1 MEREPI
7 KYEDISRLYYRLFRT
22 MGILPSSSSR
32 RTTLL
37 RVYFHVTIVLYYSM
51 SMFDGLRMLGHNDIE
66 IEYVFEEVVIHGI
79 CARFLILSCRREE
92 LAELLLSCEKL
103 WRMLKPGEDRVVKSY
118 EKIARYLA
126 HYITWTTLVAIFFY
140 IVAARIVKL
149 PPAEVNGTERRMLPF
164 RFYVDVQRQPWYDIV
179 TVLEIVVVLNIA
191 MIVSTI
197 ETTGPFL
204 ITMACGYLRS
214 IRNRLLAI
222 ADEAEGRGEISRLS
236 TIRVVSCV
244 KFHQKIMRFCQ
255 DIEKL
260 TSSVLLVQVVCT
272 AYNISLVGFRILKND
287 PNAVKFVPLLLLNLL
302 QLFTAQWIP
311 EHLLSESKAIANAAY
326 SASLLHPEY
335 EPRANRALLFVML
348 RANRPVQITA
358 GGYMK
363 LSLETFKRML
373 TSALSFF
380 TVLRSINDGAGD
392 EGE

>member
-1 MEREPI
+1 MKSESI
-7 KYEDISRLYYRLFRT
+7 KYEDISRVYYRLFRT
-22 MGILPSSSSR
+22 MGILPSSSSLQ
-32 RTTLL
+32 TTLL
-37 RVYFHVTIVLYYSM
+37 RVYFYATIVLYYSM
-51 SMFDGLRMLGHNDIE
+51 SMVDGLRMLGNNDIE

-79 CARFLILSCRREE
+79 CARFFILSCRREE
-92 LAELLLSCEKL
+92 FTELVLSCEEL

-118 EKIARYLA
+118 EKISRYLV

-140 IVAARIVKL
+140 IVAARIVRL

-179 TVLEIVVVLNIA
+179 TIFEIVVVLNIA

-197 ETTGPFL
+197 ETAGPFL

-214 IRNRLLAI
+214 TRNRLLAI
-222 ADEAEGRGEISRLS
+222 ADETEGKRLS

-255 DIEKL
+255 GIEKL
-260 TSSVLLVQVVCT
+260 TSSVLLVQVMCT

-311 EHLLSESKAIANAAY
+311 EHLLNESKAIANAAY
-326 SASLLHPEY
+326 SASLLHPKY
-335 EPRANRALLFVML
+335 EPKANRALLFVML

-358 GGYMK
+358 GGYMQ

-373 TSALSFF
+373 MSALSFF
-380 TVLRSINDGAGD
+380 TVLRSINDGTGD
-392 EGE
+392 EGK

>member
-244 KFHQKIMRFCQ
+244 KFHQKIMRSQLLPGHREAHEQRAPRPGRVHGLQHLARRIQ
-255 DIEKL
+255 DTEERPQRRQVRAVTTL
-260 TSSVLLVQVVCT
+260 EPAAVVHCSVDSRASSQRD
-272 AYNISLVGFRILKND
+272 NGF
-287 PNAVKFVPLLLLNLL
+287 
-302 QLFTAQWIP
+302 
-311 EHLLSESKAIANAAY
+311 
-326 SASLLHPEY
+326 SAE
-335 EPRANRALLFVML
+335 
-348 RANRPVQITA
+348 Q
-358 GGYMK
+358 
-363 LSLETFKRML
+363 
-373 TSALSFF
+373 
-380 TVLRSINDGAGD
+380 GD
-392 EGE
+392 S